1 MKMYCMLNTEYR
13 SYTLRSDIIQRIES
27 IPRIGVII
35 MTRNRT
41 KTFKG
46 IKADVKLTDF
56 INTYNVKTYLVTSYT
71 GKVGTPERKVV
82 ISYLN
87 EDVYRPNGNE

>member
-1 MKMYCMLNTEYR
+1 MLNTEYR

>member
-1 MKMYCMLNTEYR
+1 MLNTECE

-27 IPRIGVII
+27 IPHIGVII
-35 MTRNRT
+35 MTNNNHI

>member
-1 MKMYCMLNTEYR
+1 
-13 SYTLRSDIIQRIES
+13 
-27 IPRIGVII
+27 
-35 MTRNRT
+35 MTNNNHI

>member
-1 MKMYCMLNTEYR
+1 MLNTECE

-27 IPRIGVII
+27 IPHIGVII